1 MSAPSA
7 ASGSH
12 HGSASG
18 ESSDELNLLEYWQ
31 ILLDRRNVVFLC
43 LGIVVVLGVLFT
55 FLSTPQFR
63 AVTVIQIERDAL
75 VGVEAQFLIEDA

>member
-7 ASGSH
+7 TSGSH

-63 AVTVIQIERDAL
+63 AVTVIQI
-75 VGVEAQFLIEDA
+75 